1 MKQDADGY
9 REALAALVPQLRAFA
24 RFLARDVTRADDL
37 VQDAL
42 VRALERQ
49 EAWIPGTDLRAWA
62 FRLLRNLFLDQQRRH
77 GVEKRGLAT
86 IRPLDQA
93 PATQAGR
100 DALHDLDASLAA
112 LPATQREALILV
124 AAMELDVA
132 EAAAVIGVPEGTVK
146 ARVSRAR
153 ATLARDYDARI

>member
-86 IRPLDQA
+86 ITPPDHA